1 MSKKVLVTGA
11 SGFIAQQLILDLLE
25 AGHDVR
31 GTIRSLSRSDQ
42 VKATLAE
49 HHPRGAGIELVAADL
64 ESDDGWDAAVRG
76 VDVIHHVASPFPL
89 ATPRDPMELIGPAR
103 EGALRMLRAAK
114 QAGVSRVILTSSCA
128 AICYGY
134 SRGEQPALCTE
145 SDWTDDD
152 DLEDTTP
159 YVRSKTIAERAAW
172 DFARAHD
179 MQLTTINP
187 VAVFGPIRSADVR
200 TSVGIVGQMLRG
212 EFPALPRAGIQIVD
226 VRDVAAAHVAAMDRD
241 ETIGERYI
249 LADGFFTLR
258 EVAELLRAELPR
270 YDAKLAKRDMPDFLV
285 RLLALLSAD
294 MKTIA
299 KEVGKRR
306 MADGSKVKSILG
318 RELTPGRDALLASAE
333 TLIHYGAV

>member
-31 GTIRSLSRSDQ
+31 GTIRSLTSSDK
-42 VKATLAE
+42 VRRTLAE
-49 HHPRGAGIELVAADL
+49 HHPRGAEIKLVAADL
-64 ESDDGWDAAVRG
+64 EADDGWDAAVSG

-89 ATPRDPMELIGPAR
+89 ATPKDPMELIRPAR
-103 EGALRMLRAAK
+103 DGALRMLRAAN

-134 SRGEQPALCTE
+134 SRGGQPALCTE
-145 SDWTDDD
+145 TDWTDDN

-172 DFARAHD
+172 DFAKAFD

-212 EFPALPRAGIQIVD
+212 EFPALPQAGIQIVD
-226 VRDVAAAHVAAMDRD
+226 VRDVAAAHIAAMDRD

-249 LADGFFTLR
+249 LADAFFTLR
-258 EVAELLRAELPR
+258 EVAELLREALPQ
-270 YDAKLAKRDMPDFLV
+270 YDAKLTKRDMPDFV
-285 RLLALLSAD
+285 ARLIALLSAD
-294 MKTIA
+294 MKTIT
-299 KEVGKRR
+299 KEIGKRR
-306 MADGSKVKSILG
+306 VADGSKVTSILG
-318 RELTPGRDALLASAE
+318 RELTPARDALLASAE
-333 TLIHYGAV
+333 TLIRYGAV